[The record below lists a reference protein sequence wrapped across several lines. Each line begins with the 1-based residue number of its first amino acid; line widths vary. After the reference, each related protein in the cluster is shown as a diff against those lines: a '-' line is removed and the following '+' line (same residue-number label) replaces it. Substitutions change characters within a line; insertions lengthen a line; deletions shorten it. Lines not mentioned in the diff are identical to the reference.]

1 MTNIIDIAIIVIL
14 GASVIFGIYRGFVQT
29 ILSVAC
35 CLISV
40 ALAFTFGP
48 KLAAVVSGSEGI
60 SSTLATYTDAV
71 ARVGDYNLASLSVDQ
86 LPVDRI
92 DQILSSVS
100 LPEPIANIL
109 SSNLKNKVFASA
121 GLTTVNDYVSNT
133 VVGVA
138 VNILCFIAVYAV
150 SYLVLSVIAGLINA
164 VFKLPLLKHLDWL
177 AGGIFG
183 LIRGGLILYVIF
195 LIIPILS
202 TVIPLDAFNELM
214 TQSTLAPIFQSDGF
228 FARVISGKLL

>member
-14 GASVIFGIYRGFVQT
+14 GASVVYGFYRGFVHT
-29 ILSVAC
+29 LLSVAC

-40 ALAFTFGP
+40 VLAFSFGP
-48 KLAAVVSGSEGI
+48 KLAAIVSGSEGV

-109 SSNLKNKVFASA
+109 GSNLKGKVFADA

-150 SYLVLSVIAGLINA
+150 AYLVLSVVVGLIQA

-177 AGGIFG
+177 AGGVFG
-183 LIRGGLILYVIF
+183 LLRGGLILYVIF

-214 TQSTLAPIFQSDGF
+214 AQSTLAPIFQSDGLF
-228 FARVISGKLL
+228 LRVISGKF